1 MPIKLDHEKSLKII
15 EKINSIRVWPGATM
29 SNYYKQFRFV
39 LRKIVKSGQFES
51 LMTLMVLLNSVTL
64 AFERHGIQKE
74 ERDLLDTFDQWF
86 TNIFIVEMASKI
98 IAIGIQ
104 KYLMDRMNWLD
115 GSVVMLSIFEII
127 YKAAQSG
134 TMNL

>member
-1 MPIKLDHEKSLKII
+1 
-15 EKINSIRVWPGATM
+15 
-29 SNYYKQFRFV
+29 
-39 LRKIVKSGQFES
+39 
-51 LMTLMVLLNSVTL
+51 MVLLNSVTL
-64 AFERHGIQKE
+64 ALERHGIKQE

-98 IAIGIQ
+98 IAIGIK
-104 KYLMDRMNWLD
+104 KYLVDRMNWLD